1 VARQESRF
9 QIDAVSSAGARGLM
23 QLMPATAEETAGKL
37 GVDYSKSRLTS
48 DAEYNALLGST
59 YLKAQLERFDGSL
72 ILAAAA
78 YNAGGGN
85 ANKWMR
91 TFGDPRSDTIDP
103 VVWIEL
109 IPVLETRT
117 YVKRVVGNYLVYRAR
132 FGKDDISISEVL
144 RQIPG

>member
-1 VARQESRF
+1 
-9 QIDAVSSAGARGLM
+9 M

-132 FGKDDISISEVL
+132 FGKDDISISELL